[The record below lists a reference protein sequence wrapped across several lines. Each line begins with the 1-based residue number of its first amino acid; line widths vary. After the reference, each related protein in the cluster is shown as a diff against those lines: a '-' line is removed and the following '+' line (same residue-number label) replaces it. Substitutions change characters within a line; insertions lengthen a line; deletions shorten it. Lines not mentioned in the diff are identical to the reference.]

1 MGKRTIPHTV
11 PRKKG
16 QRPIKKDMSHST
28 NTAKRHP
35 NSKLVTSG
43 AMK

>member
-16 QRPIKKDMSHST
+16 ARPIKKDMSHST
-28 NTAKRHP
+28 HTTKRHP
-35 NSKLVTSG
+35 NSKRVTSG
-43 AMK
+43 AQK

>member
-1 MGKRTIPHTV
+1 MGKRTIPYTV

-16 QRPIKKDMSHST
+16 RRPIKKDMSHST
-28 NTAKRHP
+28 FTAKRHP
-35 NSKLVTSG
+35 NSKRVTSG